1 MIAVQFT
8 PKRDIAEMR
17 CCSLPSPSL
26 LQIRNAPCRYDHRRA
41 ESFRGNIAH
50 SYTYE
55 WRRRPWMIDVQLASK
70 GGITPEHPILPQQ
83 QMVLSNSASYVLS
96 VSCLFL
102 CGPLRRISV
111 NARFYVQCC
120 LVLWR
125 GDCYGGPLQFPD
137 EIQGQS
143 TECPE
148 KVDAFDWIPLLC
160 IQTWCLWWFVDGTSV
175 ACLFD
180 LRVCYVYV
188 LCYVRFAEK
197 VTEVAKNVRNEIQV
211 SLRKRTLDICNIRP
225 KLQKKKTLQWCL
237 LGAAMLYK
245 RTLRSMQ

>member
-1 MIAVQFT
+1 M
-8 PKRDIAEMR
+8 
-17 CCSLPSPSL
+17 
-26 LQIRNAPCRYDHRRA
+26 
-41 ESFRGNIAH
+41 
-50 SYTYE
+50 
-55 WRRRPWMIDVQLASK
+55 
-70 GGITPEHPILPQQ
+70 
-83 QMVLSNSASYVLS
+83 
-96 VSCLFL
+96 
-102 CGPLRRISV
+102 
-111 NARFYVQCC
+111 
-120 LVLWR
+120 
-125 GDCYGGPLQFPD
+125 QFPD

-211 SLRKRTLDICNIRP
+211 SLRKRTLDIMDDI
-225 KLQKKKTLQWCL
+225 
-237 LGAAMLYK
+237 
-245 RTLRSMQ
+245 